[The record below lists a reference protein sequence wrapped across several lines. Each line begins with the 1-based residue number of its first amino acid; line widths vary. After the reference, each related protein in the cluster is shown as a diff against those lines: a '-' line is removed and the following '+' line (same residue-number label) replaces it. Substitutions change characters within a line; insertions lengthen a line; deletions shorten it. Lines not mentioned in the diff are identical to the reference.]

1 MKITIY
7 NMKGSAGK
15 TPMAVNIALDR
26 EYALA
31 TNEPYNLLDTILPE
45 GFCRKFCW
53 SLSAGIGRT

>member
-15 TPMAVNIALDR
+15 TPLAVNIALDR

-31 TNEPYNLLDTILPE
+31 TNEPYNL
-45 GFCRKFCW
+45 
-53 SLSAGIGRT
+53 